1 MAERPAIEV
10 ANRTVAKMNRC
21 MLFSNVLVVVLT
33 VTAGVLTIE
42 QFDRAEATFLE
53 ASKIL
58 PESLPNP
65 CAISTPDI
73 YYLFQGL
80 GLADT
85 SIMHTVARSTWMERT
100 EHALCHASYSG
111 VDVGTTAPAYDYA
124 KRAQTLAAL
133 LRNKHL
139 RPPASFQTYLNTQNT
154 ASGGTSTIG
163 DHLWA
168 RQSEKNVV
176 EALCNIS
183 HDDHGDNLNGE
194 FNSKLYGDMVE
205 RVSRA
210 YLNAMPAFYKLA
222 TSGTH
227 PEPLQRAA
235 PFNWERSCMEDKH
248 PFADGV
254 VSTNECPWVETIRRE
269 LAAAGTTAQSAL
281 VVGHHTTAARSD
293 DAAQLSDG
301 ATVDN
306 PEQDIGGFYKESMP
320 RVDAMLY
327 RLLALTVVAHY
338 DRKHNQGA
346 CFTFPESGGI
356 SAGEMCKD
364 IYAAAGATNALNT
377 PAVTISDFPSARF
390 PTMDNIVNYD
400 IDSSTQVSYM
410 RKNNLN
416 AHFQSRMAAMIPLAH
431 RQDPE
436 TAGMANTFEDYEYEP
451 NAAGDPRVY
460 GGDARPQART
470 CHMGEKDHLDFSP
483 PPPAPDWDFRISP
496 PPPGTGALPP
506 SPSMPWGESHVSLK
520 DAVVGACTE
529 NMQWG
534 LFDQARLFGLPDTV
548 QPFVLD
554 PRDPTGYAF
563 KWVWETFE
571 NDYYTNVVEDKE
583 KENDAVLQLRYY
595 TGFQIAAIGL
605 WTTLFA
611 SVLGFFASFAATPL
625 LVMILYRLPG
635 GCNLKTANG
644 VVPMTVRPTLVKD
657 YVFIVVSL
665 FGLFV
670 WFWLAF
676 VSPTAPP
683 HYPISAEC
691 AEFHGSSARAHGGS
705 FVTSSVDETE
715 SILINK
721 RAPGSI
727 LLFLV
732 IWAWF
737 YELVLANCYAYFE
750 AAYNTVKEFTMTAG
764 KYDRYNA
771 GATATAILLAAGCIG
786 AAVGSAVIQGNYW
799 KDVADESSA
808 KVEEAEAEWLSIEV
822 RMVPITAFLQA
833 VGVGV
838 MSQRYVYRRLPIEVM
853 FFFYVLAGA
862 LFVLPFWVRYVLM
875 LDGNHWATLFAGD
888 KRTDQEALF
897 YIGLVFGLI
906 ATSLV
911 ILAMLFMCQQK
922 KAVQAETG
930 TEKTAELTA
939 TEEGAKEAADGQALA
954 EDLAKNA
961 KEQRNEKDRER
972 VREST
977 TRRAEKQLRAKWYRW
992 SGQDLLDRVKNE
1004 EASSSANAGG
1014 AYLPMIRITV

>member
-1 MAERPAIEV
+1 
-10 ANRTVAKMNRC
+10 

-111 VDVGTTAPAYDYA
+111 VDVGTTDAAYDYA

-139 RPPASFQTYLNTQNT
+139 RPPASFQTYLDTQNT
-154 ASGGTSTIG
+154 ASGGTATIG

-183 HDDHGDNLNGE
+183 HDDHGDNPNGE

-222 TSGTH
+222 TSGKH
-227 PEPLQRAA
+227 PTLLTRAA

-254 VSTNECPWVETIRRE
+254 VSTNDCPWVETVRRE

-281 VVGHHTTAARSD
+281 MVGHHTTATRATTGF
-293 DAAQLSDG
+293 ADG

-306 PEQDIGGFYKESMP
+306 PEQDIGNFYKESMP

-327 RLLALTVVAHY
+327 RLLALTVVAHH
-338 DRKHNQGA
+338 DRKYNQGS

-364 IYAAAGATNALNT
+364 IYAAAGTNGV
-377 PAVTISDFPSARF
+377 PDFPTARF
-390 PTMDNIVNYD
+390 PTIDNIVNYD
-400 IDSSTQVSYM
+400 IDSSVQVSYK
-410 RKNNLN
+410 RNNN
-416 AHFQSRMAAMIPLAH
+416 QDPHYQSRMAAMIPLAH
-431 RQDPE
+431 RQNPE
-436 TAGMANTFEDYEYEP
+436 TAGMTNTFADYEFEP
-451 NAAGDPRVY
+451 DTAGDPRVY

-483 PPPAPDWDFRISP
+483 PPPAPDWDLRISP
-496 PPPGTGALPP
+496 PPSGGPASVP
-506 SPSMPWGESHVSLK
+506 LK
-520 DAVVGACTE
+520 DAVVGACTD

-571 NDYYTNVVEDKE
+571 NDYFTNVVEDKE

-625 LVMILYRLPG
+625 IVMILYRLPG

-644 VVPMTVRPTLVKD
+644 VVPMTVRPTLVRD

-727 LLFLV
+727 LLFLI

-737 YELVLANCYAYFE
+737 YEIVISSCYAWFD
-750 AAYNTVKEFTMTAG
+750 AAYNLVKKQTETSG
-764 KYDRYNA
+764 RYDRYNA
-771 GATATAILLAAGCIG
+771 GATAAAILLAAGCIG

-799 KDVADESSA
+799 KDVADEANA
-808 KVEEAEAEWLSIEV
+808 KVEEAEAEWLSVEV

-838 MSQRYVYRRLPIEVM
+838 MSQRYVYRRLPSEIM
-853 FFFYVLAGA
+853 LFFYLLAAA
-862 LFVLPFWVRYVLM
+862 LFVLPFWAKYVLM
-875 LDGNHWATLFAGD
+875 LDGNHWATLFTGE

-897 YIGLVFGLI
+897 YVGLAFGTI
-906 ATSLV
+906 ASALV
-911 ILAMLFMCQQK
+911 IAGMFVMCSQK
-922 KAVQAETG
+922 KDLKPVSENAQRTAAVSD
-930 TEKTAELTA
+930 ELTA
-939 TEEGAKEAADGQALA
+939 PTVAEAQDEA
-954 EDLAKNA
+954 EDTAREEARKDEA
-961 KEQRNEKDRER
+961 EEREEQREGVFARLSTQLKARYDDASGKN
-972 VREST
+972 VRDAL
-977 TRRAEKQLRAKWYRW
+977 RRMQEQ
-992 SGQDLLDRVKNE
+992 QQ
-1004 EASSSANAGG
+1004 SANAGG
-1014 AYLPMIRITV
+1014 AYLPMIRIKA